1 MLRFW
6 YGVVCIGIDIGNPG
20 QGILADFIPSNGEY
34 IYSLLFPFVL
44 FWLYYEL
51 YSIFRILDL
60 ISRLLVSFFSFAT
73 LSSSTG

>member
-34 IYSLLFPFVL
+34 IYTISFCFVLSCFVLVILRTVQYIPNTRSHFSPSCFFLLFCN
-44 FWLYYEL
+44 
-51 YSIFRILDL
+51 S
-60 ISRLLVSFFSFAT
+60 
-73 LSSSTG
+73 

>member
-34 IYSLLFPFVL
+34 ILFPFVL
-44 FWLYYEL
+44 FRLVL
-51 YSIFRILDL
+51 FIL
-60 ISRLLVSFFSFAT
+60 RTV
-73 LSSSTG
+73 